1 MVVLVA
7 LVVPPLLVVNAFR
20 ALAHDWFVEFE
31 YGRDGF
37 PSDSYG
43 LTREQR
49 TELAL
54 VGLRSIQPGSEG
66 VALLRRAAL
75 PDGSPAFGTR
85 EVAHMDDVRQLL
97 GAALRA
103 QLVAV
108 LALAVVATVAA
119 RSRALRTAV
128 PRGLLAGS
136 LAMLG
141 LAALAVPVILVGFDG
156 FFLRFHELF
165 FEGNTWRF
173 ARTDT
178 LLRLYPERFWRHT
191 AELGAAIVVGQAV
204 ALAGLSRWWLR
215 RAGRPG
221 ASR

>member
-20 ALAHDWFVEFE
+20 ALAHGWFVELE
-31 YGRDGF
+31 YGRAGF
-37 PSDSYG
+37 PADSYG

-85 EVAHMDDVRQLL
+85 EVVHMDDVRQLF

-103 QLVAV
+103 QLVVV
-108 LALAVVATVAA
+108 LALAVGAIVGG
-119 RSRALRTAV
+119 RSRALRAAV

-141 LAALAVPVILVGFDG
+141 LVALAVPVILVGFDG

-173 ARTDT
+173 ARSDT
-178 LLRLYPERFWRHT
+178 LLRLYPELFWRHT
-191 AELGAAIVVGQAV
+191 AELGAAIVVGQAL
-204 ALAGLSRWWLR
+204 ALAGLSWWWLR
-215 RAGRPG
+215 RVGLPG
-221 ASR
+221 ATR